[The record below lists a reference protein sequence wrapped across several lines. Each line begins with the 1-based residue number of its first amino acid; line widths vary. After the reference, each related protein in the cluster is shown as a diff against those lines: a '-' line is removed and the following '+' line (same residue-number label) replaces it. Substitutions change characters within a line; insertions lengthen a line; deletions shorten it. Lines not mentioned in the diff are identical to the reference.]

1 LPRAALGKGLKIF
14 SIYFEKNLG
23 GVKKEFFLLLQLFK

>member
-1 LPRAALGKGLKIF
+1 LPRAALGKGLKFF

-23 GVKKEFFLLLQLFK
+23 GVKKEIFFAAAVI